1 MAIDGK
7 IWDENVQYDI
17 KREAAKNQYYHLV
30 NLINMNTL
38 QVKKSCLFIKDK
50 YSTLGKAFEKE
61 TNAIEEQRRKQIDCI
76 TNKSQ

>member
-38 QVKKSCLFIKDK
+38 QVKKSCPLHQRQIKK
-50 YSTLGKAFEKE
+50 NNKFTYSTLGKAFEK
-61 TNAIEEQRRKQIDCI
+61 
-76 TNKSQ
+76 

>member
-7 IWDENVQYDI
+7 ICDENVQYDI

-50 YSTLGKAFEKE
+50 
-61 TNAIEEQRRKQIDCI
+61 
-76 TNKSQ
+76 

>member
-1 MAIDGK
+1 
-7 IWDENVQYDI
+7 
-17 KREAAKNQYYHLV
+17 
-30 NLINMNTL
+30 MNTL

-50 YSTLGKAFEKE
+50 YSTLGKALEKE